1 MVHSGSFNHTSKL
14 IIPDTFV
21 PNRLGTWL
29 VGASCNGLG
38 VMVNMLGVPLPECQ
52 YHDKEPEHKDDC
64 RIVVHLK
71 LLFGLIFLH
80 GFVPDDF
87 GSGIIVH
94 LCP

>member
-1 MVHSGSFNHTSKL
+1 M
-14 IIPDTFV
+14 
-21 PNRLGTWL
+21 

-87 GSGIIVH
+87 GSGIIVPLIKDKSGNMNDIH
-94 LCP
+94 NYRPITLTSVQS